1 MKKRLRL
8 LAWVLSLA
16 MLCQMLPFAAF
27 AETSSTIGD
36 DFSFEFAGGDG
47 TAENPYQIITR
58 EQMENINKHPSAN
71 YILMSDLDFGK
82 DSNWTP
88 ICSDDSLVFS
98 GVFDGNY
105 HTINNLVINS
115 DNSTSSHYS
124 GLFGCASGTI
134 KNLKLTGV
142 SITVT
147 NPANINFVHIGS
159 IAAYGGT
166 ISNCSARGRINV
178 TNSSNSVI
186 DVGGL
191 VGHLL
196 VSGSTMTDC
205 QNYVDIELDVSGCS
219 VVCGGLIGCGQAQSS
234 DGPLSSISSG
244 KNVVQYCDNYGSITA
259 AIGSQMYANYMTIG
273 GISGYMDESSCI
285 IDHCR
290 NYGSL
295 SASGTGESRLYG
307 IAKNP
312 GTTENCVNYGTI
324 SSTSDAWITTGI
336 TSADSSNTTNCY
348 QVAADISSEH
358 GEVFRISGS
367 SSISECYA
375 LESASVNDARPS
387 EYLGSNDRNGENL
400 TKEEISAKIKE
411 IFPNDDPFP
420 EPEPTPQKEF
430 TFKRDNLGF
439 LNSSEYFFSKE
450 DANMISEWKKVFKES
465 VKDNNNKNIVNKYEE
480 TPAGFL
486 LRHVEHLE
494 QCSDILYGH
503 NISTESLHRL
513 VDGMSSR
520 VKENIVLHRLSGWG
534 GSCYGMEVV
543 AALRYMNPSLLPSEK
558 NSFDM
563 APPYDRT
570 TNTHNRD
577 TEDLVEFYYLQQYL
591 PSAKL
596 HSDNQHRLFNTAPS
610 NALNEI
616 VQTLKKGKVVPV
628 AIHCSS
634 GGFHEVIL
642 TDLLGKTD
650 AGSYIFVV
658 NDPNSFDPQQMEI
671 KPTTVD
677 DTECFESDSTQPAE
691 HLEIE
696 YKCAGF
702 EFDYLEFYMTKTD
715 QLDLINY
722 YSNERNE
729 TLTDYS
735 DLEIV
740 VRLSSSLEATSGDSH
755 LSTKSGSIQNASN
768 DVRAQFSIGVPAGS
782 SDSSDDLVTY
792 SMEFQEDGTP
802 FEMKISPESNGK
814 AMTLVTLKDSS
825 FFLSTTEETA
835 ITVDPAKQTVHI
847 ETDDPGSVG
856 LMYSQDKTTDAWPWE
871 SIAIDTTQT
880 SYLDLTVEDDGV
892 HITGDGL
899 KNAQAV
905 VGVEDSTKDIP
916 FGENVSNDAVIR
928 QEESGKLTLNGA
940 EIDTPSTPSEPST
953 PSSPSTPAAPSG
965 GSGDGDGSGA
975 GALLLVGAGAAAA
988 AITAGVVLSMPVEVQ
1003 GKAELADHTALPGA
1017 KISLLQDGKVVEQT
1031 TADDAGAFAL
1041 KVRRGSYQLT
1051 AAYTDANGQI
1061 IHQTIDIKAPA
1072 KDLVVTF

>member
-27 AETSSTIGD
+27 AETEGSSEKSTFHITD
-36 DFSFEFAGGDG
+36 VDG
-47 TAENPYQIITR
+47 LNYIR
-58 EQMENINKHPSAN
+58 NDLDAN
-71 YILMSDLDFGK
+71 YVLDNDLDLSGI
-82 DSNWTP
+82 NWEP
-88 ICSDDSLVFS
+88 IGTLEKPFTGS
-98 GVFDGNY
+98 FDGNG
-105 HTINNLVINS
+105 HTISGLTIKSYTPANDYTCV
-115 DNSTSSHYS
+115 
-124 GLFGCASGTI
+124 GLFGYTSASFSNLYLTDVNISLTCSGAVNIGSLAGLAKHVENCVTYGTI
-134 KNLKLTGV
+134 TATPP
-142 SITVT
+142 SETE
-147 NPANINFVHIGS
+147 IN
-159 IAAYGGT
+159 
-166 ISNCSARGRINV
+166 
-178 TNSSNSVI
+178 
-186 DVGGL
+186 
-191 VGHLL
+191 
-196 VSGSTMTDC
+196 
-205 QNYVDIELDVSGCS
+205 
-219 VVCGGLIGCGQAQSS
+219 
-234 DGPLSSISSG
+234 
-244 KNVVQYCDNYGSITA
+244 
-259 AIGSQMYANYMTIG
+259 IG
-273 GISGYMDESSCI
+273 GIVARLYTGAEDNTIVNCENHVNIVIPSSNGIVHCGGIVGILRGGADEEILFSRVNTIINCSNYGFISLEEVTPIEILANYHRTFIGGIFGYADCSSSA
-285 IDHCR
+285 DFCR
-290 NYGSL
+290 NYGKL
-295 SASGTGESRLYG
+295 SINKVSQSQGLRFIGGIGYIQDYGGSSIYYHSIISNSVNYANISATGNDATVYG
-307 IAKNP
+307 IGQAHIH
-312 GTTENCVNYGTI
+312 NCYNIASNLTSTGTI
-324 SSTSDAWITTGI
+324 ARIGTNTNVGFDINMKDCYSLNTSCI
-336 TSADSSNTTNCY
+336 N
-348 QVAADISSEH
+348 
-358 GEVFRISGS
+358 GEVPTEAATSGD
-367 SSISECYA
+367 C
-375 LESASVNDARPS
+375 
-387 EYLGSNDRNGENL
+387 NGENL

-634 GGFHEVIL
+634 GGFHEAIL

-740 VRLSSSLEATSGDSH
+740 VRLSSSLEVTSGDSH

-792 SMEFQEDGTP
+792 SMDFQEDGTP

-847 ETDDPGSVG
+847 ETDDPGSIG

-1003 GKAELADHTALPGA
+1003 GKAELSDHTALPGA

-1041 KVRRGSYQLT
+1041 KVKRGSYQLT